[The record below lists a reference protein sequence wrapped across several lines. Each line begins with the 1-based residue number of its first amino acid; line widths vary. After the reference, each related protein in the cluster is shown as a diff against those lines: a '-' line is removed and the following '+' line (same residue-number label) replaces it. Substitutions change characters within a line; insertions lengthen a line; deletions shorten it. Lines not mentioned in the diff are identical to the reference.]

1 MINTMSM
8 SNKKTLFCIVTAL
21 FWFSLYAY
29 VPQISNF
36 AKDMGASYKMIG
48 IITSAYGL
56 SQTVLRIPLG
66 IVSDV
71 LNKRK
76 IFITLGLFTTIV
88 SAFIVFLFPS
98 VYTLLIGRLLAGVA
112 AATWVS
118 FTIMFSSYYKH
129 SESTKAIGIINSA
142 NMIGQF
148 SAVLIG
154 GALSFYFDIRYVFLL
169 STIVGFI
176 GFLLSFFIQKEE
188 VIIDKEPLK
197 VSDLLII
204 IKDGNILYI
213 CFLGI
218 LSQLIAFAT
227 IFGFTPIIAANLGA
241 NNFELGIL
249 TTAYTLPQIVFS
261 ALAGIV
267 FIKYLGAKKTLLIG
281 FSLSTVLCIITPFV
295 PNLTV
300 LYFVQIFNGIGRAM
314 TFPMLMGLVIKN
326 VDSNLRTTAMGFYQA
341 IYGIGMIIGPVL
353 LGAIGDQFG
362 LIVGF
367 IFTGL
372 IGILAMASIWIR
384 GMNGKGNIS

>member
-1 MINTMSM
+1 MF
-8 SNKKTLFCIVTAL
+8 NKKTLFCIVTGL

-29 VPQISNF
+29 VPQMSNF

-48 IITSAYGL
+48 IITAAYGL

-76 IFITLGLFTTIV
+76 VFISLGLFTTIL
-88 SAFIVFLFPS
+88 SALVIFLFPNA
-98 VYTLLIGRLLAGVA
+98 YTLLIGRLLAGVA
-112 AATWVS
+112 AATWVN
-118 FTIMFSSYYKH
+118 FTVMFSSYYKH

-148 SAVLIG
+148 SAVLAG
-154 GALSFYFDIRYVFLL
+154 GALSLYLHIKYVFLL
-169 STIVGFI
+169 SAMVGFI

-188 VIIDKEPLK
+188 VIRDKEPLK
-197 VSDLLII
+197 ASDLLLIV
-204 IKDGNILYI
+204 KDANILHI

-218 LSQLIAFAT
+218 LAQLITFAT
-227 IFGFTPIIAANLGA
+227 IFGFTPIIATNLGA
-241 NNFELGIL
+241 NNFELGLL
-249 TTAYTLPQIVFS
+249 TTVYNLPQILFS

-267 FIKYLGAKKTLLIG
+267 FVKYLGAKKTLLIG
-281 FSLSTVLCIITPFV
+281 FGLSTALCIMTPFV

-300 LYFVQIFNGIGRAM
+300 LYFVQVFNGIGRAM
-314 TFPMLMGLVIKN
+314 TFPMLMGLVIQD

-341 IYGIGMIIGPVL
+341 IYGIGMIIGPIL

-362 LIVGF
+362 LMAGF
-367 IFTGL
+367 VFTGL
-372 IGILAMASIWIR
+372 IGFIAIVSIWT
-384 GMNGKGNIS
+384 KGIHDKSEVAS